1 MISTSTDASGHPEQ
15 APVAA
20 GMNGSAEPA
29 QAVSGVAH
37 AGGFK
42 PGMTGAEMLGLI
54 FHTCDEMGVSDVQ
67 MRSNLP
73 VYVETNRGM
82 ECLPQLGV
90 LSADDG
96 YKIYCELLKNRESA
110 SHGFGEEGNVDDRSE
125 RKIDEAVTQFRDSAV
140 DDFSCNGI
148 FIPATGKTS
157 GRLRIQVHLSA
168 SGLGITC
175 RILNDTIPDLDVLG
189 IDPDTAEML
198 RLAVQRRAGLCLVTG
213 PTGSGKS
220 TTLAA
225 IIDWLR
231 RNHPKH
237 IVTVED
243 PVEYQYPTDMDDP
256 NVPGHKIM
264 APSIVTQQEVGRDL
278 ESYRQGLKD
287 VLRKAPHVILLGE
300 IRDREA
306 METCMEAAQTG
317 HLVLST
323 LHTTGAVKT
332 MGRILE
338 MYPRENHPAVLNRLS
353 EILIFIHSQGLLS
366 GINGR
371 VLTYE
376 FLQNNDDATSSA
388 IGSYDRG
395 SRALEDVI
403 KRSGNIAWDSKLM
416 SLLNEGKISQETF
429 ENARIHREDT
439 EYV

>member
-1 MISTSTDASGHPEQ
+1 MISTSTDSSEHPEQ
-15 APVAA
+15 ASGA
-20 GMNGSAEPA
+20 NSAVDAP
-29 QAVSGVAH
+29 QAVSSNPT
-37 AGGFK
+37 AGGFQH
-42 PGMTGAEMLGLI
+42 GMTGSEMLALI
-54 FHTCDEMGVSDVQ
+54 FQTCDEMGVSDVQ
-67 MRSNLP
+67 MRSDLP
-73 VYVETNRGM
+73 VYIETNLGM
-82 ECLPQLGV
+82 ECLNHLGV
-90 LSADDG
+90 LSSEDV
-96 YKIYCELLKNRESA
+96 YKIYCELLRNRESA
-110 SHGFGEEGNVDDRSE
+110 SHGFGEEGDIEDRSG
-125 RKIDEAVTQFRDSAV
+125 RKIEEAVSSFRDTSV

-148 FIPATGKTS
+148 FIPTTGKTS

-168 SGLGITC
+168 NGLGVTC
-175 RILNDTIPDLDVLG
+175 RILNDSIPRLSTLG
-189 IDPDTAEML
+189 IDPDTEEML
-198 RLAVQRRAGLCLVTG
+198 KIAVQRRAGLCLVTG

-264 APSIVTQQEVGRDL
+264 APSIVTQQEVGRDVD
-278 ESYRQGLKD
+278 SYRQGLKD

-366 GINGR
+366 GVNGR

-403 KRSGNIAWDSKLM
+403 KRSGNIAWDSKLR
-416 SLLNEGKISQETF
+416 SLYEEGKISQETF
-429 ENARIHREDT
+429 ENARILREDT

>member
-1 MISTSTDASGHPEQ
+1 MISSTTEA
-15 APVAA
+15 AP
-20 GMNGSAEPA
+20 PA
-29 QAVSGVAH
+29 IPQRPPVLA
-37 AGGFK
+37 FQ
-42 PGMTGAEMLGLI
+42 PGMTGAGLLGVI
-54 FHTCDEMGVSDVQ
+54 FQVCESMGVSDVQ
-67 MRSNLP
+67 VRSERP
-73 VYVETNRGM
+73 VYIETNQGM
-82 ECLPQLGV
+82 ECLNQLGV
-90 LSADDG
+90 LSGNDV
-96 YKIYCELLKNRESA
+96 YEIYRELLRNRESA
-110 SHGFGEEGNVDDRSE
+110 SHGFGEAESAEDRGD
-125 RKIDEAVTQFRDSAV
+125 RKIEEAIAGFQETHV

-148 FIPATGKTS
+148 FVVATGKTS

-175 RILNDTIPDLDVLG
+175 RILNDSIPELDALG

-198 RLAVQRRAGLCLVTG
+198 RIAVQRRAGLCLVTG

-231 RNHPKH
+231 RNHAKH

-243 PVEYQYPTDMDDP
+243 PVEYQYPADMDDP
-256 NVPGHKIM
+256 NVPGHRCM
-264 APSIVTQQEVGRDL
+264 SPSIVTQQEVGRDL
-278 ESYRQGLKD
+278 ASYRQGLKD

-353 EILIFIHSQGLLS
+353 EILIFIHSQGLLR
-366 GINGR
+366 GVNGR

-376 FLQNNDDATSSA
+376 FLQNNEDAVSSA
-388 IGSYDRG
+388 IGGYDRG
-395 SRALEDVI
+395 ARALEDVI
-403 KRSGNIAWDSKLM
+403 KRAGNIAWDEKLA
-416 SLLNEGKISQETF
+416 SLYEEGKISRETF
-429 ENARIHREDT
+429 ENARMHREDT